1 MCVGFSLNTYI
12 IMVLIMVMKRKQ
24 FTTTLREDYLKKIK
38 ILAVENDKAVNDLLE
53 EAIEWLLKSYKEQ
66 QKK

>member
-12 IMVLIMVMKRKQ
+12 IMVLIMIMKRKQ